1 MSVKQLTG
9 KDISSMMDGTLVIFE
24 EATLKITDG
33 RKVVYR
39 KGVPVG
45 YADGPC
51 SAEGTLK
58 LDHENFLLV
67 QEKAASAG
75 SWKAIEPFDI
85 NFLAEVTAG
94 QKNIDAHGCLI
105 KPEDLL
111 NAKAEGGESDFVTIK
126 YEVTS
131 KDFVHINGV
140 PYLDPN
146 EIAEL

>member
-1 MSVKQLTG
+1 MAKLLSG
-9 KDISSMMDGTLVIFE
+9 KDVQSMVDGTLVIFE
-24 EATLKITDG
+24 EATLKITDN
-33 RKVVYR
+33 RKPIMR

-45 YADGPC
+45 HVDGSC

-58 LDHENFLLV
+58 VDHENFLLI

-75 SWKAIEPFDI
+75 SWKGIEPFDI
-85 NFLAEVTAG
+85 NFLAEVDAG
-94 QKNIDAHGCLI
+94 QKNIDCHDCLI

-111 NAKAEGGESDFVTIK
+111 NAKAEGGESDFVTLK
-126 YEVTS
+126 FEVTG

-146 EIAEL
+146 EIADL

>member
-1 MSVKQLTG
+1 MSVKQLSG
-9 KDISSMMDGTLVIFE
+9 KDIASMVGGTSVIFE
-24 EATLKITDG
+24 EATLKINDG

-39 KGVPVG
+39 RGVPVG
-45 YADGPC
+45 YVDGPC
-51 SAEGTLK
+51 SAEGTIK
-58 LDHENFLLV
+58 VDHENFLLI
-67 QEKAASAG
+67 QGKAESAG

-85 NFLAEVTAG
+85 NFLADVAAG

-146 EIAEL
+146 EIADL